1 MAKYEDEKKLEDEL
15 KKSYQS
21 TLIPEEKDER
31 MKNEDVSAPLTLEDS
46 GKKLELNVSDPAS
59 DDPEDKG
66 MEPGQSGVTTILI
79 ENEMK
84 RSYINYAMS
93 VIVGRDRK
101 SVV

>member
-46 GKKLELNVSDPAS
+46 GKKT
-59 DDPEDKG
+59 G
-66 MEPGQSGVTTILI
+66 I
-79 ENEMK
+79 K
-84 RSYINYAMS
+84 R
-93 VIVGRDRK
+93 VRPCFR
-101 SVV
+101 